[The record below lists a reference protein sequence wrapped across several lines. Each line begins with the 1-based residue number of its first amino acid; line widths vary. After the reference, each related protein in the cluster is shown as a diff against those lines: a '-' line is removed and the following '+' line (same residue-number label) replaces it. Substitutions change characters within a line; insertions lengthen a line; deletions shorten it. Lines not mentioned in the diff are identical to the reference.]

1 MRIMSTAT
9 VKKHTKTHSTYA
21 FENNTNSV
29 AASQMRNALNKLV
42 DSVTDDA
49 VRSKF
54 ENEMDSFFSLFRRY
68 LGEKASGNTLD
79 WDKIK
84 SPSADEVVDYK
95 VIETSQAE
103 NVSHLDKL
111 AVLKLN
117 GGLGTSMG
125 CVGPKSV
132 IEVRDGNTFLDLS
145 VRQIEYLNRQY
156 DSDVPLLL
164 MNSFNTDNDTAHL
177 IKKYSANRIRIRSF
191 NQSKF
196 PRVLRDSLLPVPQS
210 YNDQLD
216 SWYPPGHGDLFES
229 LHSSG
234 ELDALLAQG
243 REILFVSNGDN
254 LGATVDLKILNH
266 MIETGAE
273 YIMELTD
280 KTRADVKGGTLISY
294 DGQVRLLEVAQVPKE
309 HVDEFKNIRKF
320 KNFNTNNLWINVRA
334 IKRLIESQSLSME
347 IIPNQ
352 KTITRN
358 GHEINV
364 LQLETACGAA
374 IRHFKGA
381 HGVVVPRSRFLPV
394 KTCSDLLMVKSD
406 LFYLEHGTLKI
417 DPTRFGPNPLIK
429 LGSHF
434 KKVSGFN
441 GHIPHIPRIIELDH
455 LTITGNVFLGK
466 NVTLKGT
473 VIIVCSEG
481 QRIDIPNGSVLENV
495 VITGNLQIL
504 EH

>member
-1 MRIMSTAT
+1 MSTS
-9 VKKHTKTHSTYA
+9 KKHTKTHSTYA
-21 FENNTNSV
+21 FESNTNSV
-29 AASQMRNALNKLV
+29 AASQMRNALNKLA
-42 DSVTDDA
+42 DSVA
-49 VRSKF
+49 SEEHRSKF
-54 ENEMDSFFSLFRRY
+54 EDELDSFFSLFRRY
-68 LGEKASGNTLD
+68 LAEKSSGSTLD

-84 SPSADEVVDYK
+84 SPSEDEVVDFK
-95 VIETSQAE
+95 TIKAAQSE
-103 NVSHLDKL
+103 NVSNLDKL

-132 IEVRDGNTFLDLS
+132 IEVREGNTFLDLS
-145 VRQIEYLNRQY
+145 VRQIEHLNRLY

-164 MNSFNTDNDTAHL
+164 MNSFNTDADTAHL

-191 NQSKF
+191 NQSRF
-196 PRVLRDSLLPVPQS
+196 PRVLRDSLLPVPQE
-210 YNDQLD
+210 YEDQLD

-229 LHSSG
+229 LHRSG

-254 LGATVDLKILNH
+254 LGATVDLKILDH
-266 MIETGAE
+266 MIESGAE

-320 KNFNTNNLWINVRA
+320 TNFNTNNLWINLRA
-334 IKRLIESQSLSME
+334 IKRLVESQALSME

-394 KTCSDLLMVKSD
+394 KTCSDLLLVKSD
-406 LFYLEHGTLKI
+406 LFYLEHGALKL

-441 GHIPHIPRIIELDH
+441 EHISHIPKIIELDH
-455 LTITGNVFLGK
+455 LTITGNVYLGK

-473 VIIVCSEG
+473 VIIVCSDG
-481 QRIDIPNGSVLENV
+481 QKIDIPNGSVLENV

>member
-1 MRIMSTAT
+1 MFA
-9 VKKHTKTHSTYA
+9 KKHTKTHSTYA
-21 FENNTNSV
+21 FESNTSNV
-29 AASQMRNALNKLV
+29 AASQMRNALNKLS
-42 DSVTDDA
+42 DSVEDA
-49 VRSKF
+49 EKRAKL
-54 ENEMDSFFSLFRRY
+54 ENELDSFFTLFRRY
-68 LGEKASGNTLD
+68 LVEKASGTTLD
-79 WDKIK
+79 WDKIR
-84 SPSADEVVDYK
+84 SPNPDEVVDYST
-95 VIETSQAE
+95 IQQQPA
-103 NVSHLDKL
+103 NVANLAKL

-145 VRQIEYLNRQY
+145 VRQIEFLNRQY

-164 MNSFNTDNDTAHL
+164 MNSFNTDSDTEHL
-177 IKKYSANRIRIRSF
+177 IKKYTANRIRIRSF
-191 NQSKF
+191 NQSRY
-196 PRVLRDSLLPVPQS
+196 PRVFKDSMLPVPS
-210 YNDQLD
+210 DYEDDLD
-216 SWYPPGHGDLFES
+216 AWYPPGHGDLFEA
-229 LHSSG
+229 LHASG
-234 ELDALLAQG
+234 ELDALLASG
-243 REILFVSNGDN
+243 REIVFVSNGDN

-320 KNFNTNNLWINVRA
+320 KNFNTNNLWINLRA
-334 IKRLIESQSLSME
+334 VKRLVESSSLQME

-352 KTITRN
+352 KTIVRG
-358 GHEINV
+358 GHDINV

-394 KTCSDLLMVKSD
+394 KTCSDLLLVKSD
-406 LFYLEHGTLKI
+406 LFCLEHGALKL
-417 DPTRFGPNPLIK
+417 DPSRFGPNPLIK

-441 GHIPHIPRIIELDH
+441 LRIPHIPKIVELDH

-466 NVTLKGT
+466 GVTLKGT
-473 VIIVCSEG
+473 VIIVCSDG
-481 QRIDIPNGSVLENV
+481 QKIDIPNGSVLENV
-495 VITGNLQIL
+495 VVTGNLQIL

>member
-1 MRIMSTAT
+1 MSTPKRH
-9 VKKHTKTHSTYA
+9 VKTHSTYA
-21 FENNTNSV
+21 FESNTSNV
-29 AASQMRNALNKLV
+29 AASQMRNVLNKLA
-42 DSVTDDA
+42 DSVKDEEK
-49 VRSKF
+49 RQRF
-54 ENEMDSFFSLFRRY
+54 ENELDSFFSLFRRY
-68 LGEKASGNTLD
+68 LIEKSQSNNALD
-79 WDKIK
+79 WEKIK
-84 SPSADEVVDYK
+84 SPNPEEVVSYAKIDP
-95 VIETSQAE
+95 ELADNTE
-103 NVSHLDKL
+103 NLSKL

-145 VRQIEYLNRQY
+145 VRQIEYLNRNY

-164 MNSFNTDNDTAHL
+164 MNSFNTDKDTEHL
-177 IKKYSANRIRIRSF
+177 IKKYSSNRIRIRSF
-191 NQSKF
+191 NQSRF
-196 PRVLRDSLLPVPQS
+196 PRVYKDSLLPVPTEF
-210 YNDQLD
+210 DDALD
-216 SWYPPGHGDLFES
+216 AWYPPGHGDLFEA
-229 LHSSG
+229 LHASG
-234 ELDALLAQG
+234 ELDALIAQG

-266 MIETGAE
+266 MLDTGAE

-280 KTRADVKGGTLISY
+280 KTRADVKGGTLINY

-309 HVDEFKNIRKF
+309 HIDEFKNIRKF
-320 KNFNTNNLWINVRA
+320 KNFNTNNLWINLKA
-334 IKRLIESQSLSME
+334 IKRLVESSTLEME

-352 KTITRN
+352 KTIIRG

-374 IRHFKGA
+374 IRHFNGA

-394 KTCSDLLMVKSD
+394 KTCSDLLLVKSD
-406 LFYLEHGTLKI
+406 LFHLQHGALVI
-417 DPTRFGPNPLIK
+417 DEDRFGPNPLIK

-434 KKVSGFN
+434 KKVSGFSAR
-441 GHIPHIPRIIELDH
+441 IPHIPKIVELDH

-466 NVTLKGT
+466 NVTLRGT
-473 VIIVCSEG
+473 VIIVCSDG
-481 QRIDIPNGSVLENV
+481 QKIDIPNGSVLENV